1 MRPIAEIADSMGLEA
16 EHVIPYGRHKAK
28 ISLEA
33 IREGGPRGKL
43 IVVTG
48 MTPTRAGEG
57 KTTTTVGLAQGLG
70 RLGQSV
76 AATLREPSLGP
87 IFGIKGGG
95 TGGGEARVEPEDEVN
110 IHFTGDAH
118 AVGSAHNLLAALT
131 DNVVQRGQIEGFNP
145 LGISWRR
152 VTDVEDRALRDVV
165 AGVGGSPNAPM
176 TETGFDIVTASE
188 IMAVLALTSGLAD
201 LRARLS
207 RVVVGF
213 TDGGRPV
220 TAEEINA
227 VGSMM
232 SLLRYAIQP
241 NLVQTSE
248 GQPVIVHTGPF
259 GNIAHGCS
267 SVVGDRLALGYAD
280 YVLTEAGFGADL
292 GFEKFMNIKARYNDL
307 EPSGAVL
314 VASAK
319 ALKSHGGVRDRDLDE
334 PNVEALRA
342 GAPNLEHLVGVV
354 TSMGLPVVV
363 AINRFPSDTEE
374 ELAAVKELAEAAG
387 AHSAVEIRG
396 FAEGGAG
403 GVESGGGV
411 DGRHQ
416 GRSADHRVLLLAGG
430 LHTRQDARPGQERVQ
445 RRQRPLEPRGAAT
458 APELREPGLGRPAGV
473 HGQDKPVHLAQPQAQ
488 GSAFGL
494 HLPDFRRQGVR
505 GRRLH
510 LPHRRQH
517 RHHARPSRIAEGA
530 GRGRRG
536 KRAGAVV
543 RTGPPASGAYP
554 SSQDRGSD
562 T

>member
-1 MRPIAEIADSMGLEA
+1 MRPIAEIAESMGLAE

-145 LGISWRR
+145 VGISWRR

-188 IMAVLALTSGLAD
+188 IMAVLALSSGLAD

-220 TAEEINA
+220 TAEDVNA

-342 GAPNLEHLVGVV
+342 GAPNLEHLLGVV

-363 AINRFPSDTEE
+363 AVNRFPSDTEE
-374 ELAAVKELAEAAG
+374 ELAAMKELAEAAG

-403 GVESGGGV
+403 GVELAEALMDATRGDPPTIDYFYSPEDSIRDKTLALARTV
-411 DGRHQ
+411 YNADSVRWSLAARRRLRSFERQ
-416 GRSADHRVLLLAGG
+416 GWGG
-430 LHTRQDARPGQERVQ
+430 LPVCMAKTNLSISHNPRLKGRPSGYAFQISDVRVSA
-445 RRQRPLEPRGAAT
+445 GAGFIYPIAGNIVT
-458 APELREPGLGRPAGV
+458 MPGLP
-473 HGQDKPVHLAQPQAQ
+473 
-488 GSAFGL
+488 GSPRSLDVDDEGNVLGL
-494 HLPDFRRQGVR
+494 
-505 GRRLH
+505 
-510 LPHRRQH
+510 
-517 RHHARPSRIAEGA
+517 
-530 GRGRRG
+530 
-536 KRAGAVV
+536 
-543 RTGPPASGAYP
+543 
-554 SSQDRGSD
+554 
-562 T
+562 

>member
-201 LRARLS
+201 LRDRLS

-363 AINRFPSDTEE
+363 AVNRFPSDTEE
-374 ELAAVKELAEAAG
+374 ELAAMKELAEAAG

-403 GVESGGGV
+403 GVDLAEALMDATRGDPPTIEYFYSPEDSIRDKTLALARTVYNADSVRWSLAARRRLRSFES
-411 DGRHQ
+411 Q
-416 GRSADHRVLLLAGG
+416 GWGG
-430 LHTRQDARPGQERVQ
+430 LPVCMAKTNLSISHNPRLKGRPSGYAFQISDVRVSA
-445 RRQRPLEPRGAAT
+445 GAGFIYPIAGNIVT
-458 APELREPGLGRPAGV
+458 MPGLP
-473 HGQDKPVHLAQPQAQ
+473 
-488 GSAFGL
+488 GSPRALDVDDEGNVLGL
-494 HLPDFRRQGVR
+494 
-505 GRRLH
+505 
-510 LPHRRQH
+510 
-517 RHHARPSRIAEGA
+517 
-530 GRGRRG
+530 
-536 KRAGAVV
+536 
-543 RTGPPASGAYP
+543 
-554 SSQDRGSD
+554 
-562 T
+562 

>member
-1 MRPIAEIADSMGLEA
+1 MRPIAEIAESMGLAE
-16 EHVIPYGRHKAK
+16 EHVVPYGRHKAK

-145 LGISWRR
+145 VGISWRR

-188 IMAVLALTSGLAD
+188 IMAVLALSSGLAD

-342 GAPNLEHLVGVV
+342 GAPNLEHLLGVV

-363 AINRFPSDTEE
+363 AVNRFPSDTEE
-374 ELAAVKELAEAAG
+374 ELAAMKELAEAAG

-403 GVESGGGV
+403 GVELAEALMDATRGDPPTIEYFYSPEDSIRDKTLALARTV
-411 DGRHQ
+411 YNADSVRWSLAARRRLRSFERQ
-416 GRSADHRVLLLAGG
+416 GWGG
-430 LHTRQDARPGQERVQ
+430 LPVCMAKTNLSISHNPRLKGRPSGYAFQVSDVRVSA
-445 RRQRPLEPRGAAT
+445 GAGFIYPIAGNIVT
-458 APELREPGLGRPAGV
+458 MPGLP
-473 HGQDKPVHLAQPQAQ
+473 
-488 GSAFGL
+488 GSPRSLDVDDEGNVLGL
-494 HLPDFRRQGVR
+494 
-505 GRRLH
+505 
-510 LPHRRQH
+510 
-517 RHHARPSRIAEGA
+517 
-530 GRGRRG
+530 
-536 KRAGAVV
+536 
-543 RTGPPASGAYP
+543 
-554 SSQDRGSD
+554 
-562 T
+562 

>member
-1 MRPIAEIADSMGLEA
+1 MRPIAEIAESMGLAE

-145 LGISWRR
+145 VGISWRR

-165 AGVGGSPNAPM
+165 TGVGGSPNAPM

-188 IMAVLALTSGLAD
+188 IMAVLALSSGLAD

-220 TAEEINA
+220 TAEDVNA

-342 GAPNLEHLVGVV
+342 GAPNLEHLLGVV

-363 AINRFPSDTEE
+363 AVNRFPSDTEE
-374 ELAAVKELAEAAG
+374 ELAAMKELAEAAG

-403 GVESGGGV
+403 GVELAEALMDATRGDPPTIEYFYSPEDSIRDKTLALARTV
-411 DGRHQ
+411 YNADSVRWSLAARRRLRSFERQ
-416 GRSADHRVLLLAGG
+416 GWGG
-430 LHTRQDARPGQERVQ
+430 LPVCMAKTNLSISHNPRLKGRPSGYTFQVSDVRVSA
-445 RRQRPLEPRGAAT
+445 GAGFIYPIAGNIVT
-458 APELREPGLGRPAGV
+458 MPGLP
-473 HGQDKPVHLAQPQAQ
+473 
-488 GSAFGL
+488 GSPRSLDVDDEGNVLGL
-494 HLPDFRRQGVR
+494 
-505 GRRLH
+505 
-510 LPHRRQH
+510 
-517 RHHARPSRIAEGA
+517 
-530 GRGRRG
+530 
-536 KRAGAVV
+536 
-543 RTGPPASGAYP
+543 
-554 SSQDRGSD
+554 
-562 T
+562 